1 MRRAARGARCAVFLA
16 LAALAG
22 CGGTSSET
30 TDGGSIFVAFAADFA
45 GFSTWEKVQFES
57 GAMKD
62 ATHVAGKRTVYINR
76 KPPAGATSFPLGTVI
91 VKVTDAD
98 GKIFARA
105 KRSAT
110 FNPKGAVGWE
120 WFELLE
126 TAQHD
131 VVIKWRGVG
140 PPIGETY
147 GGDPNA
153 GCNLC
158 HKGAPASDNVL
169 TPGLG
174 LELGGWDGGG
184 VDGVTTSDAGEDG
197 ASPDA
202 GTDNGSKDPNDA
214 DTTHE

>member
-1 MRRAARGARCAVFLA
+1 MKLTARGARGAVVLA

-22 CGGTSSET
+22 CSGASSDT
-30 TDGGSIFVAFAADFA
+30 TDGGASFVAFAADFA
-45 GFSTWEKVQFES
+45 GFSTWEKVQFS
-57 GAMKD
+57 TTADQGLS
-62 ATHVAGKRTVYINR
+62 HVKGTRTVYINR
-76 KPPAGATSFPLGTVI
+76 KPPAGATSFPVGTVI

-105 KRSAT
+105 KRGAT
-110 FNPKGAVGWE
+110 FNPKGAAGWE

-158 HKGAPASDNVL
+158 HKGAPASDYVL
-169 TPGLG
+169 TAGLG
-174 LELGGWDGGG
+174 VELGGWDGGG
-184 VDGVTTSDAGEDG
+184 VDGVTTNDAGSDG
-197 ASPDA
+197 AAADA
-202 GTDNGSKDPNDA
+202 GTDTSSNDS

>member
-1 MRRAARGARCAVFLA
+1 MSRSARGAVAFA

-22 CGGTSSET
+22 CSGTSSET
-30 TDGGSIFVAFAADFA
+30 TDGGASFVAFAADFA

-57 GAMKD
+57 PATAGS
-62 ATHVAGKRTVYINR
+62 THVAGARSVYINR
-76 KPPAGATSFPLGTVI
+76 KPPAGATSFPVGTVI

-105 KRSAT
+105 KRGGT
-110 FNPKGAVGWE
+110 FNSKGAVGWE

-158 HKGAPASDNVL
+158 HKGAPASDYVL
-169 TPGLG
+169 TAGLG
-174 LELGGWDGGG
+174 VELGGWDGGAFD
-184 VDGVTTSDAGEDG
+184 VLTTNDAGEDG
-197 ASPDA
+197 AAADA
-202 GTDNGSKDPNDA
+202 GTDTSSNDA
-214 DTTHE
+214 DATHE